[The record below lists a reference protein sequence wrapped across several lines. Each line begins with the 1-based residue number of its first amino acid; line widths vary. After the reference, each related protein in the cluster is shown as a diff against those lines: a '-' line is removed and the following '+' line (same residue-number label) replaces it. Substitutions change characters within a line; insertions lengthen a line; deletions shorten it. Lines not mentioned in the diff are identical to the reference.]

1 MDSKIFNFLSRNFPG
16 KNSPSIIVHISYV
29 MAAVVFCKLYEITI
43 IAPHDFVYHE
53 YSSIY
58 KVLSGEALRSIQNR
72 ILVPYIFKFLSMI
85 LPLSDTKLFM
95 IIIIPF
101 TYLSLVFF
109 RSILNVYFSNKT
121 INSVAAI
128 LLLYPVIW
136 NLILMNTILFFVD
149 QAIVLFMTA
158 GMYFIITKKNYWLLA
173 VILISTF
180 NHVSTGFLILAFVL
194 FNYRSIFTK
203 KTFMF
208 TVIQSVI
215 FLGCFAVLK
224 MIYTDIPPERDDNFF
239 ALFPESPFES
249 IIDLPRGILIRD
261 IFLNYG
267 GLHILALLVLI
278 TGLWKQVK
286 TEYLM
291 IFLLFIPYVLM
302 AILRIGVRIEE
313 MRNWI
318 PIVPFVTVI
327 ALIFFT
333 GFRNSL
339 FSLSHTVMRDRENKK
354 HEGK

>member
-1 MDSKIFNFLSRNFPG
+1 MDSKIFNFLRRSFPG
-16 KNSPSIIVHISYV
+16 KNSPTIIVHISYIL
-29 MAAVVFCKLYEITI
+29 AAIVFCKLYEITV
-43 IAPHDFVYHE
+43 IAQHDFVYHE

-58 KVLSGEALRSIQNR
+58 MVLNGEALRSIQNR

-128 LLLYPVIW
+128 LLLYPIIW

-149 QAIVLFMTA
+149 QAIVMFMTA

-173 VILISTF
+173 VIFISSF
-180 NHVSTGFLILAFVL
+180 NHISTGFLILAFVL
-194 FNYRSIFTK
+194 FNYRTLFTK
-203 KTFMF
+203 KTIMF
-208 TVIQSVI
+208 AVLQSVI
-215 FLGCFAVLK
+215 FIGCFTVLK
-224 MIYTDIPPERDDNFF
+224 MIYTDIPPERDDSFF
-239 ALFPESPFES
+239 ALIPEAPFES
-249 IIDLPRGILIRD
+249 IMDLSKGILFRN

-267 GLHILALLVLI
+267 GLHILGLLVLI
-278 TGLWKQVK
+278 TGLWKKVK
-286 TEYLM
+286 IEYLL
-291 IFLLFIPYVLM
+291 IFLILIPYLLIAVF
-302 AILRIGVRIEE
+302 RIGMRVEE

-318 PIVPFVTVI
+318 PLVPFVTVL

-339 FSLSHTVMRDRENKK
+339 FSLSHTVMREEKTK
-354 HEGK
+354 

>member
-16 KNSPSIIVHISYV
+16 KNSPSIIVHISYI

-43 IAPHDFVYHE
+43 IAQHDFVYHE

-58 KVLSGEALRSIQNR
+58 MVLNGEAVSSIQNR
-72 ILVPYIFKFLSMI
+72 ILVPYIFKFLSII

-128 LLLYPVIW
+128 LLLYPIIW
-136 NLILMNTILFFVD
+136 NLMLMNTILFFVD

-173 VILISTF
+173 VILVSSF
-180 NHVSTGFLILAFVL
+180 NHISTGFLILAFVL
-194 FNYRSIFTK
+194 FNYKFLFTK
-203 KTFMF
+203 KT
-208 TVIQSVI
+208 ILHAILQSVI
-215 FLGCFAVLK
+215 FVGCFTALK
-224 MIYTDIPPERDDNFF
+224 IIYWDIPAERDDSFF
-239 ALFPESPFES
+239 TLIPEAPFDA
-249 IIDLPRGILIRD
+249 IKDLSKGILLRD

-267 GLHILALLVLI
+267 GLHIFGLLVLI
-278 TGLWKQVK
+278 TGLWKKVK
-286 TEYLM
+286 TEYLA

-302 AILRIGVRIEE
+302 AIFRMGIRIEE

-333 GFRNSL
+333 GFRNPL
-339 FSLSHTVMRDRENKK
+339 FSLSHTVKREEETK
-354 HEGK
+354 